1 MWTLARLAVA
11 CVAAILIIVG
21 VSARAQPQSAKA
33 DAFAKAAA
41 EGISFQAKA
50 ARLAGSVSTNKEVKA
65 FAVTMLADYSAAVT
79 KFKQAA
85 SETAVKQVPEDLA
98 GKLKDMA
105 DKLKAAQP
113 AGFDSLFVDTQV
125 AVLRDLLALFS
136 DYAGSGDNPA
146 LKKFAADFLLVLQ
159 DHQIRL
165 EMLSKAVPRPA

>member
-1 MWTLARLAVA
+1 MRTLARLAVA
-11 CVAAILIIVG
+11 CAAVALIAVG
-21 VSARAQPQSAKA
+21 VGARAQPESAKS
-33 DAFAKAAA
+33 DSFAKAAA
-41 EGISFQAKA
+41 EGIGFQAKA

-85 SETAVKQVPEDLA
+85 ADTAVKEVPEKLT
-98 GKLKDMA
+98 GKLNDMI
-105 DKLKAAQP
+105 DQLKAAP
-113 AGFDSLFVDTQV
+113 TTGFDALSSTRRSRCT
-125 AVLRDLLALFS
+125 ATCSALFS

-146 LKKFAADFLLVLQ
+146 LKKFAADFLLVLE